1 MSMKVTRVPTWWDA
15 EQADTVIAFLD
26 ELRDQLCATYGD
38 QIITM
43 RRAELKESE
52 ADERQGELELKG
64 GSMDF

>member
-38 QIITM
+38 QIVAM
-43 RRAELKESE
+43 RRAELDESE
-52 ADERQGELELKG
+52 ADERQGELKLN
-64 GSMDF
+64 SDLVDF